1 MIKKISVNQLKPG
14 MYVHDLNTGWLGHP
28 FLTNSVSIKDE
39 SSIRKIINSGIRE
52 LYIDTTLGL
61 DVSDAPTQQE
71 VDEKLHQ
78 ELHEV
83 ATRTL
88 HQNSV
93 AVNVE
98 LVRAEHIHRQ
108 AKDVVGH
115 VFNDI
120 KMGQQI
126 HVDQVDTIVDQML
139 DSIMRNK
146 DALGCLGMIRQKDAY
161 LFEHSV
167 NLGVLMVVFG
177 KWLGFDRELLH
188 PIGVGALLHD
198 IGKIRVDN
206 QLLNKK
212 SRLDFDEYEQMKQH
226 VVYTR
231 EILDATPGINPLSIE
246 VAGLHHERIDGS
258 GYPHGLKG
266 NEISQF
272 GHMIAI
278 IDVYDA
284 LTADRVYHKAMPPT
298 SALKRL
304 LEWSRH
310 HFEPGLVEQFIKC
323 MGIYPVGSMVQL
335 NTGQLG
341 IVVEPGETDS
351 LHPTIRIVFDT
362 RQGHFLAPRDIN
374 LAALAARGVDEYI
387 IGWIN
392 PSDYKINIRDFI

>member
-28 FLTNSVSIKDE
+28 FLTNSVRIKDE
-39 SSIRKIINSGIRE
+39 SSIHKIINSGIRE
-52 LYIDTTLGL
+52 LYIDTRLGL

-71 VDEKLHQ
+71 VDEKLQ
-78 ELHEV
+78 KELHEV
-83 ATRTL
+83 ATGTPQ
-88 HQNSV
+88 HNSV

-98 LVRAEHIHRQ
+98 LVRAEHIHQQ
-108 AKDVVGH
+108 AKDVIGNA
-115 VFNDI
+115 FNDI
-120 KMGQQI
+120 KMGQQL
-126 HVDQVDTIVDQML
+126 HVDQVDIIVDQML

-146 DALGCLGMIRQKDAY
+146 DALGCLGLIRHKDAY

-177 KWLGFDRELLH
+177 KWLGYDRELLH
-188 PIGVGALLHD
+188 KLGVGALLHD

-206 QLLNKK
+206 HLLNKK
-212 SRLDFDEYEQMKQH
+212 SRLDFDEYEKMKLH
-226 VVYTR
+226 VDYTR
-231 EILDATPGINPLSIE
+231 EILDATPGIDPLSIE

-258 GYPHGLKG
+258 GYPLGLKG
-266 NEISQF
+266 NEISPF
-272 GHMIAI
+272 GHMIAV

-284 LTADRVYHKAMPPT
+284 LTADRVYHQAIPPT

-304 LEWSRH
+304 LEWSHH
-310 HFEPGLVEQFIKC
+310 HFDPTLVQQFIKC

-341 IVVEPGETDS
+341 VVVEPGETDS
-351 LHPTIRIVFDT
+351 LHPTVRIVYDAK
-362 RQGHFLAPRDIN
+362 REHFLAPQDRD
-374 LAALAARGVDEYI
+374 LAALASRGVDEQI